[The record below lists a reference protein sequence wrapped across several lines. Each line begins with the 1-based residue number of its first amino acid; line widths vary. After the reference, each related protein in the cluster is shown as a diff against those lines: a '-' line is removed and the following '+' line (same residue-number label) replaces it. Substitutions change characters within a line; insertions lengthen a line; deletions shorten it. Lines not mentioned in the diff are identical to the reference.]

1 MQTLG
6 GIWMYIPAINVMDD
20 PEEIL
25 AFMRANNFATV
36 VSVQDGVPVATH
48 IPVTITVKDDIM
60 TLRAHFAKANPQWK
74 ALANGETLIIFTG
87 AHAYISPTHYDK
99 LESVP
104 TWNYMA
110 VHAYGN
116 AQVVHY
122 EDNPQAMLALMD
134 ELMLTHEASYMTQ
147 WQGLTDKFKDGM
159 MRGTVGF
166 EMVVTRL
173 DAKAKLSQN
182 KNAGEQERII
192 HTMLTHSDRDAVAI
206 GEAMQK
212 RLVHQE

>member
-1 MQTLG
+1 
-6 GIWMYIPAINVMDD
+6 MYIPAINKMENQ
-20 PEEIL
+20 EEIL
-25 AFMRANNFATV
+25 AFMRGNNFAAV
-36 VSVQDGVPVATH
+36 VSVQDGIPVATH
-48 IPVTITVKDDIM
+48 IPITITVQDDIM

-74 ALANGETLIIFTG
+74 TLAEGETLIIFTG

-99 LESVP
+99 VESVP

-116 AQVVHY
+116 AKLVQY
-122 EDNPQAMLALMD
+122 GDNPQAMNMLLE
-134 ELMLTHEASYMTQ
+134 ELISTHESSYMAQ
-147 WQGLTDKFKDGM
+147 WESLSDKYKEGLMNG
-159 MRGTVGF
+159 VIGF

-182 KNAGEQERII
+182 KNAHEQERII
-192 HTMLTHSDRDAVAI
+192 HTMLGHSDSDAVAI

-212 RLVHQE
+212 RLVRQE

>member
-1 MQTLG
+1 
-6 GIWMYIPAINVMDD
+6 MYIPAMNRMENQ
-20 PEEIL
+20 EEIL
-25 AFMRANNFATV
+25 AFMRGNNFATV
-36 VSVQDGVPVATH
+36 VSVQGGIPVATH
-48 IPVTITVKDDIM
+48 IPITITTQDDIM

-74 ALANGETLIIFTG
+74 ALSEGETLIIFTG

-99 LESVP
+99 VESVP

-116 AQVVHY
+116 AKLVQY
-122 EDNPQAMLALMD
+122 GDNPQAMNTLLE
-134 ELMLTHEASYMTQ
+134 ELISTHEASYMAQ
-147 WQGLTDKFKDGM
+147 WESLSDKYKDGM
-159 MRGTVGF
+159 MNGVVGF

-182 KNAGEQERII
+182 KNAHEQERII
-192 HTMLTHSDRDAVAI
+192 HTMLGHSDSDAVAI

-212 RLVHQE
+212 RLP